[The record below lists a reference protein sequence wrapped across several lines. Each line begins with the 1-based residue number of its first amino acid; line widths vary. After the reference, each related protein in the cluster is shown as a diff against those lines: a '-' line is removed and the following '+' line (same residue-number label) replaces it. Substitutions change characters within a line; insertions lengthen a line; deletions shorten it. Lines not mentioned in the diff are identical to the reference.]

1 VSGDGFR
8 RPPLLLQQQP
18 EIVITR
24 RIIRP
29 QLNLSTNEPFGTGEI
44 ALLRRY
50 DGKVSMSR
58 RVDGINSQDRSVKA
72 LRLSERAPALR
83 RQAPSNNSSGVV
95 CPTASFVLKRKAAAI
110 TRAAD
115 S

>member
-1 VSGDGFR
+1 LHLKQHTDVAVSLGVTASRPSGGPIGLHCFVEVALLLEGVAESETGFGIIRIEPYGMPVSGDGFR

-44 ALLRRY
+44 ALLRR
-50 DGKVSMSR
+50 
-58 RVDGINSQDRSVKA
+58 
-72 LRLSERAPALR
+72 
-83 RQAPSNNSSGVV
+83 
-95 CPTASFVLKRKAAAI
+95 
-110 TRAAD
+110 
-115 S
+115 